1 MTIGRLSRRGLD
13 YAADADATLGAA
25 VRDPR
30 TRLLAVARDGIAFLS
45 DAARAGEFLVWLGQ
59 TPDERHWVASLG
71 WEGDEAELE
80 WTGLRAVLAE
90 GDEDFTAIA
99 TQATALARWHDDNRF
114 SPVDGS
120 DVRPV
125 HAGWALED
133 ATGRLHF
140 PRTDPAVIVAI
151 TTQDDERL
159 LLASNTAWDENR
171 YSLVAGFVDPGESLE
186 SAVVREAL
194 EEVGLELS
202 QVGYVTSQPW
212 PFPRSLM
219 VGFAATATNPSGV
232 HVDGVEIRDA
242 RWFTRAQLCSEVVQ
256 LPGRESI
263 ARKLIERWLASEAP

>member
-1 MTIGRLSRRGLD
+1 MRIGRLSRRGLD
-13 YAADADATLGAA
+13 YSTDADATLSAA

-30 TRLLAVARDGIAFLS
+30 TRLLAVSRDGIAFLS
-45 DAARAGEFLVWLGQ
+45 DAARAGESLVWLGQ

-71 WEGDEAELE
+71 WAGDEDELD
-80 WTGLRAVLAE
+80 WSNLRTILAE

-99 TQATALARWHDDNRF
+99 TQATALARWHDDHGY

-120 DVRPV
+120 AVRPV
-125 HAGWALED
+125 HAGWALQD
-133 ATGRLHF
+133 AGDRLHF

-151 TTQDDERL
+151 ATQDDERL

-171 YSLVAGFVDPGESLE
+171 FSLIAGFVDPGESLE
-186 SAVVREAL
+186 SAVVRESL

-202 QVGYVTSQPW
+202 RVRYVSSQPW

-219 VGFAATATNPSGV
+219 VGFAATATNPGDV

-242 RWFTRAQLCSEVVQ
+242 RWFTRAQLRSGAVQ
-256 LPGRESI
+256 LPGSESI
-263 ARKLIERWLASEAP
+263 ARKLIERWLAADTR